1 MTRPTDDE
9 LEAIAAK
16 LDRNGPSHVDADI
29 LMSEAAAMLRACK
42 TGDALE
48 PAPDHADWNAAL
60 EAAAQAVPSGW
71 CQPST
76 SHIEMDVDLGQGIQE
91 AIRQL
96 KKGQT
101 ND

>member
-9 LEAIAAK
+9 LEAMAK
-16 LDRNGPSHVDADI
+16 YHEWLRGDSQT
-29 LMSEAAAMLRACK
+29 AAMLRACK
-42 TGDALE
+42 TGDAID
-48 PAPDHADWNAAL
+48 PAPDHAEWNAAL
-60 EAAAQAVPSGW
+60 EAAAKVVPQGW

-76 SHIEMDVDLGQGIQE
+76 SHIEMDVDLGQGIQA
-91 AIRQL
+91 AIRSL

>member
-9 LEAIAAK
+9 PEAMAAK
-16 LDRNGPSHVDADI
+16 LDRKTHNMIEGHVQMED
-29 LMSEAAAMLRACK
+29 AAAMLRACK
-42 TGDALE
+42 TGDA
-48 PAPDHADWNAAL
+48 PDHAEWNAAI
-60 EAAAQAVPSGW
+60 EAAAKVVPQGW

-91 AIRQL
+91 AIRAL